1 MTHPYIIL
9 RTLDNNITYD
19 IRPATIK
26 RDFLDNTLKSHGYHC
41 QALTTANMHG
51 WEFVLLEDI
60 EVIWDGISD
69 TESHHVKVLSGQN
82 LANGVRVVDTATA
95 NSTIAFNLNGFL
107 ETDEDHYSLILGP
120 PNHFVDGAKPMTA
133 LIRSDWYHHN
143 PLQFCWIITTPNK
156 VVTFKKGT
164 PVMTIM
170 NYPKNLLES
179 TNFYIKE
186 ATDEQKEKISNYGK
200 DRTLFY
206 QENPGLKWANMYK
219 KGVDGLGDDANKYIE
234 SIYKPKLSKP
244 INE

>member
-1 MTHPYIIL
+1 
-9 RTLDNNITYD
+9 
-19 IRPATIK
+19 
-26 RDFLDNTLKSHGYHC
+26 
-41 QALTTANMHG
+41 MHG

-69 TESHHVKVLSGQN
+69 TESHHVKIISGQN
-82 LANGVRVVDTATA
+82 LPNGVRVVDTATA

-107 ETDEDHYSLILGP
+107 ETDPDHYSLISGP
-120 PNHFVDGAKPMTA
+120 ANHFVDGAKPMTA

-143 PLQFCWIITTPNK
+143 ALQFCWIITTPNK

-164 PVMTIM
+164 PVMTVV

-186 ATDEQKEKISNYGK
+186 ATPEQKEKVAEYTK
-200 DRTLFY
+200 DRNLFY
-206 QENPGLKWANMYK
+206 QENTGLKWANMYK
-219 KGVDGLGDDANKYIE
+219 KGVDGMSTDANKYIE
-234 SIYKPKLSKP
+234 NIYKPNPSDP